1 MLSTP
6 QKTLVDCLDRPDL
19 AGGVVEVARIVSGA
33 AVDADIKDV
42 ADIALSMKSTA
53 LLQRLGFL
61 ADLVGWTFPAA
72 VRARLRNTI
81 VPSTRAVF
89 GREKRQVGDIGYV
102 AAWGLLVHARESE
115 LLTDVPRIKRSEVA

>member
-115 LLTDVPRIKRSEVA
+115 LLTDVPRIKRSGVA

>member
-33 AVDADIKDV
+33 ALDADIKDV

-115 LLTDVPRIKRSEVA
+115 LLTDVPRIKRSGVA

>member
-19 AGGVVEVARIVSGA
+19 AGGVVEVARIVSGG

-61 ADLVGWTFPAA
+61 ADLVGWTFPAV
-72 VRARLRNTI
+72 VRSRLRNTI
-81 VPSTRAVF
+81 APSTRAVF

-115 LLTDVPRIKRSEVA
+115 LLTDVPRIKRSGVA

>member
-115 LLTDVPRIKRSEVA
+115 LLTDVPQIKRSGVA